1 MRLVFMGTPDFAVS
15 SLHRLIQHPDHE
27 VVGVVTQPDRPKGR
41 GLKIVSSPVKQVTIE
56 YGLPVLQPERLR
68 DPLFKKDLANFLADM
83 FVVVAF
89 RMLPVSILMMPPKGS
104 INLHASLLPAYR
116 GAAPIHWAIMNGE
129 LETGVTTFL
138 IDRHMDT
145 GDILCQ
151 KKVPVC
157 PDETTGSLHDRLAI
171 VGADVLTETIELVA
185 TGQARPQ
192 PQSGASS
199 AAPKLSRADARIDWS
214 QTAQAIHNQIRGL
227 NPFPMAYTTWHDRT
241 IRLIQSQLTDQ
252 PEVESGSMPGGI
264 IAADKHDGII
274 VQTGDGHLKLV
285 TVQPE
290 GRKRISTAEFVRG
303 YRPKPG
309 EQFGVEHTP
318 ASIEAT

>member
-15 SLHRLIQHPDHE
+15 SLRRLIQHPDHE

-41 GLKIVSSPVKQVTIE
+41 GLKIVSSPVKQITNE

-68 DPLFKKDLANFLADM
+68 DPLFKEDLANFPADM

-151 KKVPVC
+151 KKIPVG

-171 VGADVLTETIELVA
+171 IGAGVLTETIDFIA
-185 TGQARPQ
+185 AGQARPQ

-199 AAPKLSRADARIDWS
+199 GAPKLSRADARINWS
-214 QTAQAIHNQIRGL
+214 QMAQTIHNRIRGL

-252 PEVESGSMPGGI
+252 SEVESGMPGEI
-264 IAADKHDGII
+264 IAADKHDGIV
-274 VQTGDGHLKLV
+274 VQTGEGHLKLV

-303 YRPKPG
+303 YRVKPG
-309 EQFGVEHTP
+309 DRFGVEHTP
-318 ASIEAT
+318 ASVEAT

>member
-15 SLHRLIQHPDHE
+15 SLRRLIQHPDHE

-41 GLKIVSSPVKQVTIE
+41 GLKIVSSPVKQVTNE

-68 DPLFKKDLANFLADM
+68 DPLFKEDLANFLADM

-151 KKVPVC
+151 KKIPVG

-171 VGADVLTETIELVA
+171 IGAGVLTETIDFIA
-185 TGQARPQ
+185 AGQARPQ

-199 AAPKLSRADARIDWS
+199 GAPKLSRADARINWS
-214 QTAQAIHNQIRGL
+214 QMAQTIHNRIRGL

-252 PEVESGSMPGGI
+252 SEVESGMPGEI
-264 IAADKHDGII
+264 IAADKHDGIV
-274 VQTGDGHLKLV
+274 VQTGEGHLKLV

-303 YRPKPG
+303 YRVKPG
-309 EQFGVEHTP
+309 DRFGVEHTP
-318 ASIEAT
+318 ASVEAT